1 MRKDQITALAFLM
14 WCFMKSARVSG
25 MKNITHGISRHV
37 RSIGFPEGSNT
48 GIFFALGVPIDI
60 SDQSISMAFYFEANY
75 GLPHEWN
82 SSYFY
87 EGDYYVKRS
96 LNRQLVYKVLM
107 NKMKSL
113 GYSGLDCLLR
123 MICEAAR
130 YSLSEN
136 GLLGDILQI
145 ILAPST
151 SRSENLP
158 NEIIEAEYEQ
168 HCDQRYKK
176 CSINLLDLVSHYI
189 STN

>member
-1 MRKDQITALAFLM
+1 MRKDRITTLALLM

-25 MKNITHGISRHV
+25 VKNITHGISRHV
-37 RSIGFPEGSNT
+37 RSIGFPEGSNM
-48 GIFFALGVPIDI
+48 GIFFALGIPIDI
-60 SDQSISMAFYFEANY
+60 PDYSISMAFYFEANY
-75 GLPHEWN
+75 GLPNEWN

-87 EGDYYVKRS
+87 EEGYYVKRS
-96 LNRQLVYKVLM
+96 LNRQLLYRVLI
-107 NKMKSL
+107 NKMQSL

-136 GLLGDILQI
+136 GVFGDILQI

-151 SRSENLP
+151 SRSEHLP

-168 HCDQRYKK
+168 HCDQRYEK
-176 CSINLLDLVSHYI
+176 CSMNPLDLVSHYVSI
-189 STN
+189 N